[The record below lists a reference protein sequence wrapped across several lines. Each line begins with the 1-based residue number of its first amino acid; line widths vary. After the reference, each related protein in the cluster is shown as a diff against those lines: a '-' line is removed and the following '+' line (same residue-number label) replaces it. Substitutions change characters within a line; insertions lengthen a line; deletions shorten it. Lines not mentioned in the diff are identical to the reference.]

1 MKETQL
7 PQAVS
12 NSTGDGVGARFGE
25 SPVMVAQATEQVGGE
40 PHASSDT
47 HAGNTHASA
56 GHGGGHHAAPLGE
69 HFADW
74 YSGVGLFVGLA
85 VLVFAKSRMGRLTAR
100 NPSKGQLLIEQAVA
114 SITHFSQAMIGHGGE
129 RFAPFIGTVFA
140 FVLCSNLCG
149 VLPMYWWPFKH
160 DPSNPAEVP
169 MAAWSFTPAPTANIS
184 MTFALGFIVFVLFNA
199 EGIRANGLGGHL
211 KHFAGPMPAL
221 APLIFPI
228 ELIGALVRPV
238 SLAMRLFGNVFGE
251 ETVIAVLI
259 MMAASLTMGII
270 PFQAPMLAF
279 GVFGSVVQAG
289 VFAILTCSYIAL
301 SIGDHGH
308 DHADHGHEEHG
319 AAHAH

>member
-1 MKETQL
+1 MPQAGITSIDNGPTGKGQL
-7 PQAVS
+7 PAGAVLVDETS
-12 NSTGDGVGARFGE
+12 RDTD
-25 SPVMVAQATEQVGGE
+25 
-40 PHASSDT
+40 HASADESGHST
-47 HAGNTHASA
+47 AGTHASA
-56 GHGGGHHAAPLGE
+56 GHGGHHAAPLGE
-69 HFADW
+69 HYADW
-74 YSGVGLFVGLA
+74 YSGVGFFVGLA
-85 VLVFAKSRMGRLTAR
+85 VLIFAKSRMGKLSSRT
-100 NPSKGQLLIEQAVA
+100 PSKGQLLIEQAVA

-160 DPSNPAEVP
+160 DPSNAAEVP

-199 EGIRANGLGGHL
+199 EGIRANGLIGHL

-259 MMAASLTMGII
+259 MMAATLTMGIV

-308 DHADHGHEEHG
+308 DGADHGHENHG